1 MQMPDPTTA
10 HAIGRAPETPSGA
23 TTPFFEGRVEAG
35 FPSPADDYMDRPLDL
50 HEQLVPRPAATF
62 FVRAQGDSMV
72 GAGIHDGDLLVVD
85 RSLAPV
91 PGRVVIAALD
101 GELTIKRLGRGPD
114 GLRLEA
120 ENDAY
125 PVIEI
130 GEDTDARIWGVVTS
144 VIHAV

>member
-23 TTPFFEGRVEAG
+23 TSPFFDGRVEAG

-85 RSLAPV
+85 RSLTPV

-101 GELTIKRLGRGPD
+101 GELTIKRLGRGPE

>member
-10 HAIGRAPETPSGA
+10 HAIGRASESHSEA
-23 TTPFFEGRVEAG
+23 TTPFFQARVEAG

-50 HEQLVPRPAATF
+50 HEQPVPHPAATF
-62 FVRAQGDSMV
+62 FVRAHGDSMV

-85 RSLAPV
+85 RSIDPT

-125 PVIEI
+125 PIIEI
-130 GEDTDARIWGVVTS
+130 GEETDARIWGVVTN
-144 VIHAV
+144 VIHSV